1 MIKHQD
7 KQRKQDLGIFYT
19 PQEVVNFIFEILN
32 IWKKNQ
38 ATRWKTIEGKQKY
51 PSVIDPA
58 VGEGGFLKVAIE
70 KNFTKP
76 DWIFGLDIDE
86 NAVKR
91 WKEINL
97 LKDFGG
103 NEKNLEAHFFHQNG
117 LDRIHWEQHT
127 NKYRYKLKQ
136 EDIHN
141 QQFDVVVGN
150 PPYGGLGI
158 YDEMILLSQAITG
171 SEKIQKI
178 NTQVLDDLF
187 GGQEVKQFKQTV
199 TLHKKISLPE
209 QRILELK
216 SLSKALLGFEVWK
229 DDKLRINRLN
239 HTVSIDG
246 ITFNLKDV
254 LDVKEIERLKSFP
267 IEILFLERFIQLAKS
282 GGWIAIVIP
291 DGILTNYNSDY
302 VRKFI
307 SRKTK
312 IEAVVSLPRNT
323 FKNAGTNAKTSILF
337 LRKLKPNENLE
348 RDYPVFLSSLE
359 SLSDYNFQK
368 IVDAYQKFYNY
379 MKNKNMDKSQLVQIA
394 KDQTGKEA
402 VMVRVDKTLKEM
414 MDEKPQSRLD
424 VKYWHP
430 KYDYIANLR
439 FKNKQLKEY
448 LVNKVVISADTIRA
462 SRGESYSKQ
471 KDVDHSYRYYSVEGI
486 WNTGYNANHKEYGSR
501 NAYKRLMRSEL
512 QEYDV
517 AIARSGTGS
526 LGKCFLFIGLESPN
540 MVSDLYIVRCNRK
553 LINPFYILVLLKTKL
568 GEDQIQR
575 NEKGVSGQT
584 KLTVDMIENFVVPD
598 LNNNVQH
605 HIEVEYQKI
614 ATYHNEAIGGKRRG
628 NDEDC
633 KKNLEIAEKML
644 KDLIARTETV
654 IRGERE
660 DIV

>member
-1 MIKHQD
+1 MKKHQD
-7 KQRKQDLGIFYT
+7 KKRKQDLGIFYT

-58 VGEGGFLKVAIE
+58 VGEGGFLKVAID

-103 NEKNLEAHFFHQNG
+103 KEKDLEAHFFHQNG
-117 LDRIHWEQHT
+117 LDRIHWEQQT
-127 NKYRYKLKQ
+127 KKYRYKLKQ
-136 EDIHN
+136 EDILN

-150 PPYGGLGI
+150 PPYGGLSI

-187 GGQEVKQFKQTV
+187 VGQEVKQFKQTV

-239 HTVSIDG
+239 HTVSIGG

-267 IEILFLERFIQLAKS
+267 IEILFLERFIQLAKP
-282 GGWIAIVIP
+282 GCWIAIVIP
-291 DGILTNYNSDY
+291 DGILSNSNSDY
-302 VRKFI
+302 VREFI
-307 SRKTK
+307 SRMTK
-312 IEAVVSLPRNT
+312 IEAIVSLPRNT

-337 LRKLKPNENLE
+337 LRKLKPNEKL
-348 RDYPVFLSSLE
+348 RQDYSVFLSSLE
-359 SLSDYNFQK
+359 SINNYNFKQ
-368 IVDAYQKFYNY
+368 IVDAYQKFYN
-379 MKNKNMDKSQLVQIA
+379 KKEKNMDKSKFVQIT
-394 KDQTGKEA
+394 KDQTGKEI

-414 MDEKPQSRLD
+414 MGEKPSGRLD
-424 VKYWHP
+424 VEYWH
-430 KYDYIANLR
+430 
-439 FKNKQLKEY
+439 
-448 LVNKVVISADTIRA
+448 
-462 SRGESYSKQ
+462 
-471 KDVDHSYRYYSVEGI
+471 
-486 WNTGYNANHKEYGSR
+486 
-501 NAYKRLMRSEL
+501 
-512 QEYDV
+512 
-517 AIARSGTGS
+517 
-526 LGKCFLFIGLESPN
+526 
-540 MVSDLYIVRCNRK
+540 
-553 LINPFYILVLLKTKL
+553 
-568 GEDQIQR
+568 
-575 NEKGVSGQT
+575 
-584 KLTVDMIENFVVPD
+584 
-598 LNNNVQH
+598 
-605 HIEVEYQKI
+605 
-614 ATYHNEAIGGKRRG
+614 
-628 NDEDC
+628 
-633 KKNLEIAEKML
+633 
-644 KDLIARTETV
+644 
-654 IRGERE
+654 
-660 DIV
+660 

>member
-1 MIKHQD
+1 MKKHQD
-7 KQRKQDLGIFYT
+7 KKRKQDLGIFYT
-19 PQEVVNFIFEILN
+19 PQEVADFIFEILN

-103 NEKNLEAHFFHQNG
+103 KEKDLEAHFFHQNG

-127 NKYRYKLKQ
+127 KKYRYKLKQ
-136 EDIHN
+136 EDILN

-158 YDEMILLSQAITG
+158 YDEMILLSQAIIG
-171 SEKIQKI
+171 SEKTQKI

-239 HTVSIDG
+239 HTVSIGG

-267 IEILFLERFIQLAKS
+267 IEILFLERFIQLAKP
-282 GGWIAIVIP
+282 GCWIAIVIP
-291 DGILTNYNSDY
+291 DGILSNSNSDY
-302 VRKFI
+302 VREFI
-307 SRKTK
+307 SRMTK
-312 IEAVVSLPRNT
+312 IEAIVSLPRNT

-337 LRKLKPNENLE
+337 LRKLKPNEKL
-348 RDYPVFLSSLE
+348 RQDYSVFLSSLE
-359 SLSDYNFQK
+359 SINNYNFKQ
-368 IVDAYQKFYNY
+368 IVDAYQKFYN
-379 MKNKNMDKSQLVQIA
+379 KKEKNMDKSKFVQIT
-394 KDQTGKEA
+394 KDQTGKEI

-414 MDEKPQSRLD
+414 MGEKPSGRLD
-424 VKYWHP
+424 VEYWHP
-430 KYDYIANLR
+430 KNDTKIPTKFEVRPLGEFIDYIT
-439 FKNKQLKEY
+439 Y
-448 LVNKVVISADTIRA
+448 GVILVGKDRDFSESGITYISATTV
-462 SRGESYSKQ
+462 STT
-471 KDVDHSYRYYSVEGI
+471 GI
-486 WNTGYNANHKEYGSR
+486 NHTLNPLFVLLDDKRNTTDKKPIYGDLIF
-501 NAYKRLMRSEL
+501 N
-512 QEYDV
+512 
-517 AIARSGTGS
+517 RSGVGT
-526 LGKCFLFIGLESPN
+526 LGRQCVFLYNSQNYTISDDTDVIRFLKISSFYVSIYLKSAYGL
-540 MVSDLYIVRCNRK
+540 L
-553 LINPFYILVLLKTKL
+553 
-568 GEDQIQR
+568 QIQR
-575 NEKGVSGQT
+575 RQRGVSGLI
-584 KLTVDMIENFVVPD
+584 KLNFDDIKAISIPIISQE
-598 LNNNVQH
+598 VQS
-605 HIEVEYQKI
+605 HIEFEYKKMSSFHDKAIEARQKG
-614 ATYHNEAIGGKRRG
+614 NEA
-628 NDEDC
+628 EY
-633 KKNLEIAEKML
+633 KKNLETAEKIL
-644 KDLIARTETV
+644 HGLIRKTEEV